1 MKNKMKHIATAAAL
15 GVVALLAS
23 CVSRQVAVEAES
35 RSDSLELV
43 VSAKD
48 SLINAVFADIN
59 AISENLALIKSR
71 ENLITVAGGSE
82 GGRRPVEEIDNDIKA
97 IDRLLR
103 ENRAKIESLQRSAA
117 QLRKA
122 NLRIDGL
129 EKMIADMNRQLAE
142 KKAEVEQLRESLVR
156 MGDEVKSLTE
166 EVAVRS
172 AEVENLSG
180 EKVELQNQLNTVY
193 YIVGAEKELRDA
205 QIINKQGFIGRT
217 LTVGRNSNFDSFT
230 MADSRL
236 LSEVPVGQKKA
247 TLVTSHPEGSYELV
261 TDANKVVE
269 KLIITDPVRFWES
282 SKILIIS
289 CK

>member
-71 ENLITVAGGSE
+71 ENLITVAGESK

>member
-1 MKNKMKHIATAAAL
+1 MKHIATAAAL

-71 ENLITVAGGSE
+71 ENLITVAGESE

-289 CK
+289 YK

>member
-71 ENLITVAGGSE
+71 ENLITVAGESE

-193 YIVGAEKELRDA
+193 YIVVAEKELRDA

>member
-71 ENLITVAGGSE
+71 ENLITVAGESE

-97 IDRLLR
+97 IHRLLR

-217 LTVGRNSNFDSFT
+217 LTVGRNSNFDSLT
-230 MADSRL
+230 MTDSRL
-236 LSEVPVGQKKA
+236 LSEVPVGQKMA
-247 TLVTSHPEGSYELV
+247 TLVTSQPEGSYELV

>member
-71 ENLITVAGGSE
+71 ENLITVAGESE

-230 MADSRL
+230 MTESRL

>member
-71 ENLITVAGGSE
+71 ENLITVAGESE
-82 GGRRPVEEIDNDIKA
+82 GGCRPVEEIDNDIKA

-129 EKMIADMNRQLAE
+129 EKMIADMNRLLAE

-236 LSEVPVGQKKA
+236 LSEVLVGQKKA

-289 CK
+289 YK

>member
-71 ENLITVAGGSE
+71 ENLITVAGESE

-103 ENRAKIESLQRSAA
+103 ENRAKIESPQRSAA

-230 MADSRL
+230 MTDSRL

>member
-71 ENLITVAGGSE
+71 ENLITVAGESE

-97 IDRLLR
+97 IDPLLR

-230 MADSRL
+230 MTDSRL

>member
-71 ENLITVAGGSE
+71 ENLITVAGESE
-82 GGRRPVEEIDNDIKA
+82 GGRRPVEEIVNDIKA

-103 ENRAKIESLQRSAA
+103 EIRAKIESLQRSAA

-180 EKVELQNQLNTVY
+180 EKVELQNQLNTGY

-205 QIINKQGFIGRT
+205 QIINKRGFIGRT
-217 LTVGRNSNFDSFT
+217 LPVGRTSNFASFT
-230 MADSRL
+230 MTDSRL
-236 LSEVPVGQKKA
+236 LSEVPVGQKMA

>member
-71 ENLITVAGGSE
+71 ENLITVAGESE

-180 EKVELQNQLNTVY
+180 EKVELQNQLNAVY

-289 CK
+289 YK

>member
-71 ENLITVAGGSE
+71 ENLITVAGESE

-103 ENRAKIESLQRSAA
+103 ENRAKIESLHRSAA

-172 AEVENLSG
+172 AGVENLSG

-230 MADSRL
+230 MTDSRL

>member
-1 MKNKMKHIATAAAL
+1 MKNKIKHIATAAAL

-71 ENLITVAGGSE
+71 ENLITVAGESE

-142 KKAEVEQLRESLVR
+142 KKAEVERLRESLVR

-289 CK
+289 YK